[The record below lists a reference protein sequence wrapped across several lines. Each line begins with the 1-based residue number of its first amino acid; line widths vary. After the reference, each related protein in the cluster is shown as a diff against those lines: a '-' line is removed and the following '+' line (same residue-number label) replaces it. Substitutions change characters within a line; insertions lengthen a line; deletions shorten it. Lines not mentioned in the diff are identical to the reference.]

1 MISIGPES
9 MDAVETALKQRV
21 EEHEKR
27 VRAVLQPWG
36 QQRKDGPLFVAY
48 FERMAMQVFPPEPW
62 VLPDGSVQMVSPWVA
77 ALPYMDGGEDELRRY
92 MAAKAATQGVM

>member
-9 MDAVETALKQRV
+9 MDAVAKALEQRI

-27 VRAVLQPWG
+27 VRAVLMPWG
-36 QQRKDGPLFVAY
+36 RQIQNGPLFVAY
-48 FERMAMQVFPPEPW
+48 FERMAMQMFPPEPW

-77 ALPYMDGGEDELRRY
+77 ALPYMEGGEDELRRY
-92 MAAKAATQGVM
+92 MAAKAASQEVM